1 MSESFKRTIKLDE
14 DVKRVFDHFL
24 ELYENQKDAANA
36 VGVNVC
42 TINKYNTSSESISL
56 PVFQRMV
63 ERITSLRGP
72 EDLESIAR
80 GSVEKIVKKASMS
93 NSKQLDDVMYKIND
107 CLYRILTLYASPFKS
122 REAAGRNLGMNPRTF
137 LSYLK
142 KQTKSFP
149 RRYFWAVVKELN
161 RRGFSNEEIFRLSG
175 VQSWDEILQTL
186 EKSGKPD
193 SSEKDL
199 LQKIVR
205 LIEQGKL
212 QEDTFGPRMETRLEQ
227 TFGNVGNAV
236 DLAVKDIANTS
247 EQKLQLSLGQDN
259 LFVAV
264 EVLNHFAKIL
274 GEYKEWLKRKR
285 KAVKKR
291 RKPSIS
297 SRIEP
302 LEQIK
307 GRMVGRIE
315 RIADGYSLSLVK
327 RRDGVAACFFLAR
340 NYVPTA
346 SYVKGDWIYHNGL
359 GLGEVVEV
367 RNGTR
372 LIVRFQSAEYGS
384 VELAM
389 NEKSFYI

>member
-1 MSESFKRTIKLDE
+1 MTESFKRTIKFDE

-24 ELYENQKDAANA
+24 DLYENQKDAANA

-56 PVFQRMV
+56 PVFQRMA
-63 ERITSLRGP
+63 EKITSLRGP
-72 EDLESIAR
+72 DDLESVAK
-80 GSVEKIVKKASMS
+80 GSVEKIIKKASMS
-93 NSKQLDDVMYKIND
+93 NSKQLDDVMYRIND
-107 CLYRILTLYASPFKS
+107 SLYRILTLYASPFKS

-193 SSEKDL
+193 SGEKD
-199 LQKIVR
+199 
-205 LIEQGKL
+205 KL
-212 QEDTFGPRMETRLEQ
+212 QEDTFGPRVETRLEQ

-327 RRDGVAACFFLAR
+327 RREGMAASFFLAR
-340 NYVPTA
+340 NYVPTD